1 MMKSIRNAF
10 FKSFHKTLSDFDVT
24 HCHIS
29 PSNADLVIHTDKMKI
44 R

>member
-10 FKSFHKTLSDFDVT
+10 LKSFHKTLSNFDAT

-29 PSNADLVIHTDKMKI
+29 PSNADLVIHIDKI
-44 R
+44 